1 MWTVQIIIRVAQVLL
16 WSTVAFWRLVL
27 RMPLVLLR
35 GGDVPRRRRAGALV
49 ANVGRRWLQDLGAT
63 FIKVGQILST
73 RPDILPDHAI
83 AELALLQDQVPPF
96 PFRHVVHTIETELGR
111 PVEQIFTRLDPTPI
125 ASASVAQVHVGL
137 LPTGEEVAVKVRRPN
152 IVRKAELDETIMK
165 LFARLVSVIPTVH
178 FLSPVESVSEFCAA
192 IRDQLDLRKEAAN
205 NRRFQANFE
214 GMADV
219 RFPALYDALCTPSI
233 LTMEYIRGV
242 KEDRLDTID
251 ADPRKLARIGSR
263 AVLHM
268 IFRHGFVHAD
278 LHPGNILFE
287 PGNRVCFIDLG
298 MVGRVDPERRRA
310 LAQLF
315 FALAANDGATVARVM
330 YEQSP
335 HKAVTDYDAYE
346 KDVQGFIAT
355 FYAKRL
361 GDVEVSL
368 LIGNVFRIIRRH
380 RIRAEAAFTV
390 INIAFIVMEGL
401 GKKLDPT
408 MDLFGETMPFLGE
421 LLAEKAQQG
430 QESAA
435 PSGDRSAP

>member
-1 MWTVQIIIRVAQVLL
+1 MWTLQIIIRVAQVLL
-16 WSTVAFWRLVL
+16 WSTVAFWRFTL
-27 RMPLVLLR
+27 RLPLVLLT
-35 GGDVPRRRRAGALV
+35 GDGPRRQRAAAL
-49 ANVGRRWLQDLGAT
+49 ASNVLRRWLQDLGAT

-83 AELALLQDQVPPF
+83 AELALLQDRVPPF
-96 PFRHVVHTIETELGR
+96 PFRHVAQTIQDELGR
-111 PVEQIFTRLDPTPI
+111 PVEQVFARLEPVPI
-125 ASASVAQVHVGL
+125 ASASVAQVHEGE
-137 LPTGEEVAVKVRRPN
+137 LPTGERVAVKVRRPN

-165 LFARLVSVIPTVH
+165 LFARLVALVPTIH

-205 NRRFQANFE
+205 NRRFRANFDE
-214 GMADV
+214 IPDV
-219 RFPALYDALCTPSI
+219 RFPALHDALCTPSI
-233 LTMEYIRGV
+233 LTMELVDGV
-242 KEDRLDTID
+242 KEDRLHTID

-287 PGNRVCFIDLG
+287 PGDRVCFIDLG
-298 MVGRVDPERRRA
+298 MVGRIDPDRRRA
-310 LAQLF
+310 LARLF
-315 FALAANDGATVARVM
+315 FALAGNDGATVARVM

-335 HKAVTDYDAYE
+335 HKAVADYAAYE
-346 KDVQGFIAT
+346 HDVKAFIST
-355 FYAKRL
+355 FYSKRL

-408 MDLFGETMPFLGE
+408 MDLFSETMPFLGE
-421 LLAEKAQQG
+421 LLAEG
-430 QESAA
+430 RGA
-435 PSGDRSAP
+435 P